1 MFTSTINVDSVSAQ
15 DGVVVQGK
23 YYVGDSSHYSHELDL
38 TKLRIFVSDNINYYD
53 PLLVN
58 GYYASSTYVD
68 SALGALPSY
77 LTWSFFTPPFP
88 VRNVPGEWMNSRTQA
103 LFDAYGPGNGGFLE
117 KRTSTADPGTV
128 TKGIA
133 DASVVDAM
141 AVWNQNAYGDP
152 RFTATGNILS
162 SKYIYG
168 DYDPTT
174 LPGIIN
180 GVKSDNVVTDGAG
193 IQVGITK
200 FTDLTENFSQSGH
213 LSVIDGLPIGALIWD
228 DSALA
233 NYNPAAAM
241 AAVLLQY
248 LLEFPPIAVKTGPGV
263 AAAYSLA
270 QNYPN
275 PFNPSTTISYS
286 LPHRSQVL
294 LAVYNTLG
302 QQVAVLIQA
311 QQEAGSYEVKFN
323 GSNLASGVY
332 FYRLQAGSYVNT
344 KRLLLLR

>member
-1 MFTSTINVDSVSAQ
+1 
-15 DGVVVQGK
+15 
-23 YYVGDSSHYSHELDL
+23 
-38 TKLRIFVSDNINYYD
+38 
-53 PLLVN
+53 
-58 GYYASSTYVD
+58 
-68 SALGALPSY
+68 
-77 LTWSFFTPPFP
+77 
-88 VRNVPGEWMNSRTQA
+88 
-103 LFDAYGPGNGGFLE
+103 
-117 KRTSTADPGTV
+117 
-128 TKGIA
+128 
-133 DASVVDAM
+133 
-141 AVWNQNAYGDP
+141 
-152 RFTATGNILS
+152 
-162 SKYIYG
+162 
-168 DYDPTT
+168 
-174 LPGIIN
+174 
-180 GVKSDNVVTDGAG
+180 
-193 IQVGITK
+193 
-200 FTDLTENFSQSGH
+200 LTENFSQSGH